1 MMLLIY
7 GITFLLEAFIALQ
20 YFEWVFDNAKY
31 AIGKRF
37 AYILL
42 AYSVLFGIF
51 QMKILVLN
59 MVAFPICNWFLIR
72 YLYQQYKL
80 NAFFQSILM
89 SVIMNLSEVIVVAV
103 CSGFSHN
110 TWANANGAVNVLFL
124 SIISKF
130 LYFLVMFAISR
141 YGKNKNIQLDVQ
153 GWTILIIPFCVLIVI
168 SMLNYM
174 CAFYKTSPQQE
185 KIVLY
190 CSLLCLVII
199 IISFVIY
206 GYLQNVYQDNLDK
219 TLQIQREKI
228 DSAYYKA
235 LIKQDENQKMII
247 HDIRKHISSVH
258 DLVKNEDYEAA
269 LDYMERLYAS
279 KELRETV
286 RFSNN
291 HMVNVILNRYATQ
304 FLESEMQYNFDIRKD
319 CMENIYV
326 DDITILLCNMLDN
339 AYEGMQGIEDAC
351 VELRINAQKSGV
363 GTILSMTNDCS
374 AAAAS
379 LKTQKKEK
387 RQFHGY
393 GIKSMNRVAE
403 KYHGNVE
410 VYYSEK
416 EHRFHTIIY
425 LDDKKEAR

>member
-1 MMLLIY
+1 
-7 GITFLLEAFIALQ
+7 
-20 YFEWVFDNAKY
+20 
-31 AIGKRF
+31 
-37 AYILL
+37 
-42 AYSVLFGIF
+42 
-51 QMKILVLN
+51 
-59 MVAFPICNWFLIR
+59 
-72 YLYQQYKL
+72 
-80 NAFFQSILM
+80 
-89 SVIMNLSEVIVVAV
+89 
-103 CSGFSHN
+103 
-110 TWANANGAVNVLFL
+110 
-124 SIISKF
+124 
-130 LYFLVMFAISR
+130 
-141 YGKNKNIQLDVQ
+141 
-153 GWTILIIPFCVLIVI
+153 
-168 SMLNYM
+168 
-174 CAFYKTSPQQE
+174 
-185 KIVLY
+185 
-190 CSLLCLVII
+190 
-199 IISFVIY
+199 
-206 GYLQNVYQDNLDK
+206 
-219 TLQIQREKI
+219 
-228 DSAYYKA
+228 
-235 LIKQDENQKMII
+235 
-247 HDIRKHISSVH
+247 
-258 DLVKNEDYEAA
+258 
-269 LDYMERLYAS
+269 MERLSAS

-363 GTILSMTNDCS
+363 GTILSMTNDCG